1 MKKIILIVLLL
12 QTLSASA
19 VYVNNNGLGDALI
32 IPYYTVN
39 NGLNTLVSITNTT
52 DTSKAIKIN
61 IREGLNG
68 YSVTSYN
75 VYLSSFDTWTFV
87 LVPALSTADGFLGQN
102 SATLIS
108 SDNSCAPFL
117 QKAGQEFSP
126 TALIDGPQN
135 MSRVREGFI
144 EVFEMGE
151 LQRNYA
157 FWVDQGNNGVPNSCS
172 SIETAWQANGDW
184 NEASGGDVSEDVN
197 SGTGGLMAEADV
209 IDVAEGI
216 NYSIPVTALDG
227 FFAADALFHVAPNDS
242 SLSLD
247 AAEPKATVV
256 ADDKTYQ
263 LAFESGIDASSAV
276 LMSNQLF
283 NTYALDAIVAGR
295 SETVFSQPTR
305 RFYVDLENDQI
316 TAPYEPLQLTRFS
329 YCTDEQY
336 SGSRVNQIIVDRES
350 QFEYV
355 GDFSSCFFPVEIC
368 GSVHI
373 QKYAL
378 PGASR
383 TLPEITGSENYSE
396 IITPASSNATENG
409 FNIIEFTNSSTISG
423 TDIRTNRTVEI
434 KGLPMLGVALNKF
447 TNAGAVQG
455 LLSQYGASHAVKSK
469 AVVVETGD
477 DSASF
482 STVSEAGLMACSQIE

>member
-1 MKKIILIVLLL
+1 MKKIISIVLLL
-12 QTLSASA
+12 QALSASA

-68 YSVTSYN
+68 YSVSSYN

-87 LVPALSTADGFLGQN
+87 LVPAVSTADGFQDQN

-108 SDNSCAPFL
+108 TDNSCAPFL

-144 EVFEMGE
+144 EIFEMGE
-151 LQRNYA
+151 LQGNYA

-172 SIETAWQANGDW
+172 SIETAWQVNGDW
-184 NEASGGDVSEDVN
+184 NEASGGDVSEGVN
-197 SGTGGLMAEADV
+197 PGTGGLMAEADV

-227 FFAADALFHVAPNDS
+227 FFAADALFHVAPNES

-247 AAEPKATVV
+247 AAAPMATVW

-263 LAFESGIDASSAV
+263 LAFESGIDAVSAV
-276 LMSNQLF
+276 LMADELMG
-283 NTYALDAIVAGR
+283 TYALDSIVAGT
-295 SETVFSQPTR
+295 SETVFTQPTR
-305 RFYVDLENDQI
+305 RFYYRYELFTTDPPFPSYNSRPSVDKCSFENYRGTEI
-316 TAPYEPLQLTRFS
+316 
-329 YCTDEQY
+329 EQD
-336 SGSRVNQIIVDRES
+336 IFDREA
-350 QFEYV
+350 QREVDDICTV
-355 GDFSSCFFPVEIC
+355 GICPPLPPKDAIC
-368 GSVHI
+368 GSVFVQSI
-373 QKYAL
+373 IR
-378 PGASR
+378 PGVAPTQPR
-383 TLPEITGSENYSE
+383 ITQSNNYGLLNS
-396 IITPASSNATENG
+396 PAMPHATENG
-409 FNIIEFTNSSTISG
+409 F
-423 TDIRTNRTVEI
+423 IRTRFLDTRPLVGIDINMSQSVQLL
-434 KGLPMLGVALNKF
+434 GLPIIGITLQKF
-447 TNAGAVQG
+447 TNAGAAEG
-455 LLSQYGASHAVKSK
+455 LLAQYGGSSQVKSRLK
-469 AVVVETGD
+469 VVIPE
-477 DSASF
+477 
-482 STVSEAGLMACSQIE
+482 